1 MDTLIQNLRYAVRQL
16 RKYPGF
22 AVVAVLTLALGI
34 GANTA
39 IFTLLDQVLL
49 RSLPVKDPDRLVILQ
64 FSGEEEHGHLS
75 SRIGGHFY
83 FSYPM
88 YLDLRDRNS
97 VFEGLIATDS
107 AQVGV
112 QWHNQ
117 PELVSAE
124 LVSGNYFDVL
134 GVRPAAGRLFV
145 AGDETVPHANPLA
158 VLSFNY
164 WQRRF
169 GADPAIVNQ
178 NVLINGSAFT
188 VVGVAQQGFKSA
200 VLGDIPGV
208 FVPIT
213 MKAEVIP
220 GWNDLLERRSR
231 WLNIIARLRPGMS
244 RAQAEAGVAPL
255 WYALRADEMKQL
267 AYSER
272 HRDSFLTHSRLL
284 ALDGAKGI
292 SPLRSDSQAPL
303 SVLMAMVG
311 LVILM
316 ACANVSSLLLVRAAG
331 RIREM
336 SVRYA
341 LGAGRRRVVFQLFV
355 EGILLGLSGGALGI
369 LFAPS
374 VSAVLIRMIWSKA
387 GQGMLFS
394 SRPDGRILLF
404 NFGLAVAVSL
414 LFSLAPAI
422 QFWRPD
428 LIPALKPQ
436 VSTASGTIRFRRVA
450 VGVQLG
456 LSLLLLVCAG
466 LFVRTLQRLKTVD
479 VGFAIDHLLTFQL
492 NPLLAGYP
500 TTENMAVGTRVLE
513 SLRTLPGVRAVGATN
528 DPELANDNIGQN
540 ITIPGYTEKE
550 NEDMDV
556 EHPSVSP
563 GYFSAMGVPL
573 LAGREFGDQDREG
586 MQKVAV
592 INERMARHFFG
603 APERAVGRYFG
614 FGGGQVKTDVAIV
627 GVVKDVKHT
636 TVRQKVLPT
645 VFTPYLQ
652 DANLHGMAF
661 YIRTSQA
668 PEAAEATVRR
678 AMQTL
683 DSKLVLDDFR
693 TMPEQIDDNLN
704 TERTIALLASGFGI
718 LAVFMAAVGLYGVL
732 AYSTAQR
739 TREIGLRIALGAA
752 RTSIMRMVLL
762 EVLWLTGIS
771 IAVALPASL
780 LLARVVRSQLFGISS
795 NDPLTLICGTGL
807 IAAVALASAYL
818 PALRAAKVDPM
829 VALRYE

>member
-1 MDTLIQNLRYAVRQL
+1 
-16 RKYPGF
+16 
-22 AVVAVLTLALGI
+22 
-34 GANTA
+34 
-39 IFTLLDQVLL
+39 
-49 RSLPVKDPDRLVILQ
+49 
-64 FSGEEEHGHLS
+64 
-75 SRIGGHFY
+75 
-83 FSYPM
+83 
-88 YLDLRDRNS
+88 
-97 VFEGLIATDS
+97 
-107 AQVGV
+107 
-112 QWHNQ
+112 
-117 PELVSAE
+117 
-124 LVSGNYFDVL
+124 
-134 GVRPAAGRLFV
+134 
-145 AGDETVPHANPLA
+145 
-158 VLSFNY
+158 
-164 WQRRF
+164 
-169 GADPAIVNQ
+169 
-178 NVLINGSAFT
+178 
-188 VVGVAQQGFKSA
+188 
-200 VLGDIPGV
+200 
-208 FVPIT
+208 
-213 MKAEVIP
+213 
-220 GWNDLLERRSR
+220 
-231 WLNIIARLRPGMS
+231 
-244 RAQAEAGVAPL
+244 
-255 WYALRADEMKQL
+255 
-267 AYSER
+267 
-272 HRDSFLTHSRLL
+272 
-284 ALDGAKGI
+284 
-292 SPLRSDSQAPL
+292 
-303 SVLMAMVG
+303 
-311 LVILM
+311 
-316 ACANVSSLLLVRAAG
+316 
-331 RIREM
+331 
-336 SVRYA
+336 
-341 LGAGRRRVVFQLFV
+341 
-355 EGILLGLSGGALGI
+355 
-369 LFAPS
+369 
-374 VSAVLIRMIWSKA
+374 
-387 GQGMLFS
+387 
-394 SRPDGRILLF
+394 
-404 NFGLAVAVSL
+404 
-414 LFSLAPAI
+414 
-422 QFWRPD
+422 
-428 LIPALKPQ
+428 
-436 VSTASGTIRFRRVA
+436 
-450 VGVQLG
+450 
-456 LSLLLLVCAG
+456 
-466 LFVRTLQRLKTVD
+466 
-479 VGFAIDHLLTFQL
+479 
-492 NPLLAGYP
+492 
-500 TTENMAVGTRVLE
+500 
-513 SLRTLPGVRAVGATN
+513 
-528 DPELANDNIGQN
+528 
-540 ITIPGYTEKE
+540 
-550 NEDMDV
+550 MDV

-592 INERMARHFFG
+592 INESMARHFFG